1 MDLGFP
7 KNVRVMPILL
17 IAIVGMIL
25 ITSQSPV
32 AFAGIGDDHDAD
44 GDNYSPNEGDCD
56 DTDPEIY
63 PGHGDCKYPVRDD
76 VQEVEDE
83 INDLIGSGEFD
94 INSGQADNLLYRLQ
108 HAVEKTDDGKINV
121 AIKMLESFINTINAY
136 INSEAISQANGDGL
150 IAGVQNIIDYLE
162 SN

>member
-1 MDLGFP
+1 M
-7 KNVRVMPILL
+7 RLL
-17 IAIVGMIL
+17 SIFSMALVSIIL
-25 ITSQSPV
+25 ITSQSPA

-44 GDNYSPNEGDCD
+44 GDDYSPNEGDCD

-76 VQEVEDE
+76 VEEVEDE
-83 INDLIGSGEFD
+83 INNLIDSGEFD
-94 INSGQADNLLYRLQ
+94 INSGQAENLLYRLQ

-136 INSEAISQANGDGL
+136 INSGAISQTNGDGL
-150 IAGVQNIIDYLE
+150 IAGVLGIIDYLE
-162 SN
+162 GN

>member
-1 MDLGFP
+1 
-7 KNVRVMPILL
+7 
-17 IAIVGMIL
+17 MIL

-63 PGHGDCKYPVRDD
+63 PGHGDCKYPVKDD
-76 VQEVEDE
+76 VQDIEDE
-83 INDLIGSGEFD
+83 INYLIDTNQFD

-108 HAVEKTDDGKINV
+108 HAVEKTDDGKIKP
-121 AIKMLESFINTINAY
+121 AINILESFINKINAY
-136 INSEAISQANGDGL
+136 INSGDISPENGDGL
-150 IAGVQNIIDYLE
+150 IAGIQDIIDYLE
-162 SN
+162 SI

>member
-1 MDLGFP
+1 M
-7 KNVRVMPILL
+7 RLL
-17 IAIVGMIL
+17 SIFSMALVSMIL
-25 ITSQSPV
+25 ITSQSPA

-63 PGHGDCKYPVRDD
+63 PGHGDCKYPVKDD
-76 VQEVEDE
+76 TEQIEDE
-83 INDLIGSGEFD
+83 INDLVNSGEFD
-94 INSGQADNLLYRLQ
+94 INSGQAENLLYRLQ

-136 INSEAISQANGDGL
+136 INSGAISQTNGDGL

>member
-1 MDLGFP
+1 M
-7 KNVRVMPILL
+7 RLL
-17 IAIVGMIL
+17 SIFSMALVSMIL
-25 ITSQSPV
+25 ITSQSPA

-63 PGHGDCKYPVRDD
+63 PGHGDCKYPVKEDT
-76 VQEVEDE
+76 EEIEDE
-83 INDLIGSGEFD
+83 INDLIDSGQFD
-94 INSGQADNLLYRLQ
+94 INSGQAENLLYRLQ

-121 AIKMLESFINTINAY
+121 AIKMLESFINKINAY
-136 INSEAISQANGDGL
+136 INSGAITEANGDGL
-150 IAGVQNIIDYLE
+150 IAGVQDIIDYLE